1 MVFLLYFSRIEE
13 RRARG
18 QSYEELEE
26 RRNDVQDEMD
36 NVQDAG

>member
-13 RRARG
+13 RRAHG
-18 QSYEELEE
+18 QSYEDLKE
-26 RRNDVQDEMD
+26 RRSDVQDEID